1 MDNPA
6 LEEFV
11 EEVEEIIDD
20 LEEGVLLLEEQPKK
34 RSLIDRIFRAMH
46 TIKGGAG
53 MVMET
58 KLADYAHHFENL
70 LDKARNGE
78 IVCTPEMASLL
89 LSSIDGFRSFLSK
102 LREGGD
108 VDQQLIDETLVQLRE
123 FEKNAG
129 QPTSKPPDKKTEEKT
144 KEPASKGE
152 VETQEDEV
160 KPEAVDPQ
168 NEQSKE
174 SVENKVQ
181 EEVQWDDEDEGE
193 ETAYLLHMRFDK
205 ELLRKGS
212 DPILLIRELAEL
224 GELDMIPHL
233 GSLPDLKNHDPE
245 DIHLWWSAKLVTSR
259 PAEEIENILV
269 FFQDDKN
276 EVKFEPAE
284 SPPEDPGLAS
294 QGIYDEPEDKEQE
307 QNKVDV
313 SEVESNLEPEQ
324 KEGEKTKSESESE
337 SKEVEEPEKE
347 ITKEPYSSDEEQQS
361 LSIQQSQELTPVKD
375 TKKKTTESKTTQ
387 SIRVTV
393 ERLDKLQNLV
403 GETVINQARLHL
415 LSDQIMRVDVKLG
428 EMLEQFV
435 EDNEKSV
442 QELQDQILQV
452 RMIPVG
458 SILNNMKRTVRD
470 YATKSKKK
478 IRLEIEGGDTELD
491 KTVTEQLQ
499 GPLVHLVRNSM
510 DHGIED
516 SETRI
521 KNGKDP
527 TGTISLK
534 ASQQEGYV
542 IVEIEDDGKGIDAK
556 VIFDSAV
563 RKGLLNDTDELSEE
577 EIYNLLFLPGFTTTT
592 EVTDVS
598 GRGVG
603 MDTVKRDIE
612 ALLGTIEISSKLN
625 KGTSTKLKLPL
636 TLAIIEG
643 MMIDVGHQV
652 FTIPLLS
659 VNESLRPVPK
669 QIKKIK
675 DKGELVEIR
684 GEYIPMLRLHERL
697 NIKPQ
702 FKEPTE
708 GLVVVVQL
716 ANRKQCLFVDKIV
729 DQGPVVIKSMEDN
742 FIQVPG
748 IAGATILGDGSV
760 SFILDV
766 ASLVN

>member
-11 EEVEEIIDD
+11 EEVEEIIED

-58 KLADYAHHFENL
+58 ELADYAHHFENL

-102 LREGGD
+102 IREGGD
-108 VDQQLIDETLVQLRE
+108 VDQQLIDKTLIHLRE

-144 KEPASKGE
+144 KEPASKQE
-152 VETQEDEV
+152 VQTQEDKV

-168 NEQSKE
+168 NEQSTE

-193 ETAYLLHMRFDK
+193 EIAYLLHLKFDS
-205 ELLRKGS
+205 EMLRKGS
-212 DPILLIRELAEL
+212 DPILLIKELAEL
-224 GELDMIPHL
+224 GDLDMIPHL

-294 QGIYDEPEDKEQE
+294 HGIYDEPEDKEQE

-313 SEVESNLEPEQ
+313 SEVKSDSEPEQ
-324 KEGEKTKSESESE
+324 KEGEKTKSESEL
-337 SKEVEEPEKE
+337 KEVEEPEKE
-347 ITKEPYSSDEEQQS
+347 ITTEPDSSDAEQQS

-375 TKKKTTESKTTQ
+375 TKKKPPESKASQ

-415 LSDQIMRVDVKLG
+415 LSDKIMEIDVKLG

-527 TGTISLK
+527 TGTISLR

-563 RKGLLNDTDELSEE
+563 RKGFIDETDELTED
-577 EIYNLLFLPGFTTTT
+577 EIYKMLFLPGFTTTT

-612 ALLGTIEISSKLN
+612 ALLGTIEISSELN

-697 NIKPQ
+697 NIKPR

-708 GLVVVVQL
+708 GLVVVVQH
-716 ANRKQCLFVDKIV
+716 ANRKQCLFVDEIV
-729 DQGPVVIKSMEDN
+729 DQGSVVIKSMEDN

-748 IAGATILGDGSV
+748 IAGATILGDGRV

-766 ASLVN
+766 PSLVN

>member
-1 MDNPA
+1 VDNPA

-11 EEVEEIIDD
+11 EEVEEIIED

-58 KLADYAHHFENL
+58 ELAEYAHHFENL

-102 LREGGD
+102 IREGGD
-108 VDQQLIDETLVQLRE
+108 VDQQLIDKTLIQLRE

-144 KEPASKGE
+144 KEPASKE
-152 VETQEDEV
+152 EIQTQEDEV

-168 NEQSKE
+168 NEQSTE
-174 SVENKVQ
+174 RVENKVQ

-193 ETAYLLHMRFDK
+193 EIAYLLHLKFDS
-205 ELLRKGS
+205 EMLRKGS
-212 DPILLIRELAEL
+212 DPILLIKELAEL
-224 GELDMIPHL
+224 GDLDMIPHL

-294 QGIYDEPEDKEQE
+294 HGIYDEPEEKEQE

-324 KEGEKTKSESESE
+324 KEGEKTKSESES
-337 SKEVEEPEKE
+337 KEVEEPEKG
-347 ITKEPYSSDEEQQS
+347 ITTEPDSSDAEQQS
-361 LSIQQSQELTPVKD
+361 LSIQQSQEPTPVKD
-375 TKKKTTESKTTQ
+375 TKKKTTESKATQ

-415 LSDQIMRVDVKLG
+415 LSDKIMEIDVKLG

-527 TGTISLK
+527 TGTISLR

-563 RKGLLNDTDELSEE
+563 KKGFINDTDELSED
-577 EIYNLLFLPGFTTTT
+577 EIYKLLFLPGFTTTT

-612 ALLGTIEISSKLN
+612 ALLGTIEITSELN
-625 KGTSTKLKLPL
+625 KGTNTKLKLPL

-643 MMIDVGHQV
+643 MMIDVGNQV

-684 GEYIPMLRLHERL
+684 GEYIPLLRLYERL
-697 NIKPQ
+697 KLKPRY
-702 FKEPTE
+702 KEPTE
-708 GLVVVVQL
+708 GLVVVVQH
-716 ANRKQCLFVDKIV
+716 ANRKQCLFVDEIV
-729 DQGPVVIKSMEDN
+729 DQGPVVIKSMEEN
-742 FIQVPG
+742 FIQIPG
-748 IAGATILGDGSV
+748 IAGATILGDGRV

>member
-11 EEVEEIIDD
+11 EEVEEIIED

-58 KLADYAHHFENL
+58 ELADYAHHFENL

-89 LSSIDGFRSFLSK
+89 LSSIDGFRSFLRK
-102 LREGGD
+102 IREGGD
-108 VDQQLIDETLVQLRE
+108 VDQQLIDKTLIHLRE

-144 KEPASKGE
+144 KEPASKEE
-152 VETQEDEV
+152 VQTQEDKV
-160 KPEAVDPQ
+160 KSEAVDPQ
-168 NEQSKE
+168 NEQSTE
-174 SVENKVQ
+174 SVENKAQ

-212 DPILLIRELAEL
+212 DPILLIKELTEL

-233 GSLPDLKNHDPE
+233 GSLPDLKNHNPE
-245 DIHLWWSAKLVTSR
+245 EIHIWWSAKLVTTR

-269 FFQDDKN
+269 FFQDEKN
-276 EVKFEPAE
+276 EVKFEAAE

-294 QGIYDEPEDKEQE
+294 HGIYDEPEDKEQE

-324 KEGEKTKSESESE
+324 KEGEKTKSESES
-337 SKEVEEPEKE
+337 KEVEEPEKE
-347 ITKEPYSSDEEQQS
+347 ITTEPDSSDAEQQS
-361 LSIQQSQELTPVKD
+361 LSIQQSQEKTPVKD
-375 TKKKTTESKTTQ
+375 TKKKTTESKATQ

-415 LSDQIMRVDVKLG
+415 LSDKIMEIDVKLG

-516 SETRI
+516 SETRK

-534 ASQQEGYV
+534 ASQREGYV
-542 IVEIEDDGKGIDAK
+542 IVEIEDDGKGIDSK
-556 VIFDSAV
+556 VIFDLAV
-563 RKGLLNDTDELSEE
+563 RKGFLNETDEINEE
-577 EIYNLLFLPGFTTTT
+577 DIYKLLFMPGFTTST

-612 ALLGTIEISSKLN
+612 ALLGTIEIRSKLN

-697 NIKPQ
+697 NIKPR

-708 GLVVVVQL
+708 GLVVVVQH
-716 ANRKQCLFVDKIV
+716 ANRKQCVFVDEIV

-748 IAGATILGDGSV
+748 ISGATILGDGRV

>member
-11 EEVEEIIDD
+11 EEVEEIIED

-58 KLADYAHHFENL
+58 ELADYAHHFENL

-102 LREGGD
+102 IREGGS
-108 VDQQLIDETLVQLRE
+108 VDQQLIDKTLVHLRE

-144 KEPASKGE
+144 KEPASKEE
-152 VETQEDEV
+152 VQTQEDNV
-160 KPEAVDPQ
+160 KSEAVAPQ
-168 NEQSKE
+168 NEQSTV
-174 SVENKVQ
+174 SFENKVQ

-193 ETAYLLHMRFDK
+193 ETAYLLHIKFDK

-212 DPILLIRELAEL
+212 DPILLIRELAKL

-324 KEGEKTKSESESE
+324 KEGVKTKSESE

-347 ITKEPYSSDEEQQS
+347 ITKEPDSSDSEQQS
-361 LSIQQSQELTPVKD
+361 LPIQQPQELKPVKD

-387 SIRVTV
+387 SIRVTI

-563 RKGLLNDTDELSEE
+563 RKGFLNDTDELSEE

-612 ALLGTIEISSKLN
+612 ALLGTIEISSELN

-684 GEYIPMLRLHERL
+684 GEYIPLLRLYERL
-697 NIKPQ
+697 KLKPRY
-702 FKEPTE
+702 KEPTE
-708 GLVVVVQL
+708 GLVIVVQH
-716 ANRKQCLFVDKIV
+716 ANHKQCLFVDEIV

-742 FIQVPG
+742 FIQIPG
-748 IAGATILGDGSV
+748 IAGATILGDGRV

-766 ASLVN
+766 PSLVN

>member
-11 EEVEEIIDD
+11 EEVEEIIED

-58 KLADYAHHFENL
+58 ELADYAHHFENL

-102 LREGGD
+102 IREGGD
-108 VDQQLIDETLVQLRE
+108 VDQQHIDKTLIHLRE

-144 KEPASKGE
+144 KEPAPKEE
-152 VETQEDEV
+152 VQTQEDEV
-160 KPEAVDPQ
+160 KPETVDPQ
-168 NEQSKE
+168 NEQSTE

-193 ETAYLLHMRFDK
+193 EIAYLLHLKFDS
-205 ELLRKGS
+205 EMLRKGS
-212 DPILLIRELAEL
+212 DPILLIKELAEL
-224 GELDMIPHL
+224 GDLDMIPHL

-294 QGIYDEPEDKEQE
+294 HGIYDEPEDKEQE

-313 SEVESNLEPEQ
+313 SEVKSDSEPEQ
-324 KEGEKTKSESESE
+324 KEGEKTKSESEL
-337 SKEVEEPEKE
+337 KEVEEPEKE
-347 ITKEPYSSDEEQQS
+347 ITTKPDSSDSEQQS
-361 LSIQQSQELTPVKD
+361 LSIQQSQELKPVKD

-387 SIRVTV
+387 SIRVTI

-415 LSDQIMRVDVKLG
+415 LSEQIMKVDDNLG
-428 EMLEQFV
+428 EVLLQFV

-563 RKGLLNDTDELSEE
+563 RKGFIDETDELTED
-577 EIYNLLFLPGFTTTT
+577 EIYKMLFLPGFTTTT

-612 ALLGTIEISSKLN
+612 ALLGTIEISSELN

-659 VNESLRPVPK
+659 VNESLRPVPE

-675 DKGELVEIR
+675 NKGELVEIR
-684 GEYIPMLRLHERL
+684 GEYIPMMRLHERL
-697 NIKPQ
+697 NIKPR

-708 GLVVVVQL
+708 GLVVVVQH
-716 ANRKQCLFVDKIV
+716 ANRKQCIFVDEIV
-729 DQGPVVIKSMEDN
+729 DQGPVVIKSMEEN
-742 FIQVPG
+742 FVQVPG
-748 IAGATILGDGSV
+748 YCRCDHSW
-760 SFILDV
+760 
-766 ASLVN
+766 

>member
-11 EEVEEIIDD
+11 EEVEEIIED

-58 KLADYAHHFENL
+58 ELAEHAHHFENL

-89 LSSIDGFRSFLSK
+89 LGSIDGFRSFLDK
-102 LREGGD
+102 IREGGD
-108 VDQQLIDETLVQLRE
+108 VDQELIDKTLEQLRE

-129 QPTSKPPDKKTEEKT
+129 KTTSKPPAEKSVEKT
-144 KEPASKGE
+144 KGTDTSQF
-152 VETQEDEV
+152 ETTLDEKIKPEQSSAPEEKKIESV
-160 KPEAVDPQ
+160 KPE
-168 NEQSKE
+168 EQE
-174 SVENKVQ
+174 D
-181 EEVQWDDEDEGE
+181 VQWDDEDEGE
-193 ETAYLLHMRFDK
+193 EIAYLLHLKFDP
-205 ELLRKGS
+205 EMLRKGS
-212 DPILLIRELAEL
+212 DPILLIKELTEL
-224 GELDMIPHL
+224 GDLAMIPHL
-233 GSLPDLKNHDPE
+233 GSLPDLKNLDPE
-245 DIHLWWSAKLVTSR
+245 EIHLWWSAKLVTTHPS
-259 PAEEIENILV
+259 EEIENILI

-294 QGIYDEPEDKEQE
+294 HGIYDEPEEKEQE

-313 SEVESNLEPEQ
+313 SELESNLEPEQ
-324 KEGEKTKSESESE
+324 KEGKKTKSESEL
-337 SKEVEEPEKE
+337 KEVEEPEKE
-347 ITKEPYSSDEEQQS
+347 ITTEPDSSDAEQQS

-415 LSDQIMRVDVKLG
+415 LSDQIMEIDVKLG

-542 IVEIEDDGKGIDAK
+542 IVEIEDDGKGIDPK

-563 RKGLLNDTDELSEE
+563 RKGFIDETDELTED
-577 EIYNLLFLPGFTTTT
+577 EIYKMLFLPGFTTTT

-612 ALLGTIEISSKLN
+612 ALLGTIEITSKLN

-643 MMIDVGHQV
+643 MMIDVGNQV

-659 VNESLRPVPK
+659 VNESLRPVPE

-675 DKGELVEIR
+675 NKGELVEIR
-684 GEYIPMLRLHERL
+684 GEYIPMMRLHELL
-697 NIKPQ
+697 NIKPR

-708 GLVVVVQL
+708 GLVVVVQH
-716 ANRKQCLFVDKIV
+716 ANRKQCIFVDEIV
-729 DQGPVVIKSMEDN
+729 DQGPVVIKSMEEN

-748 IAGATILGDGSV
+748 IAGATILGDGRV

>member
-1 MDNPA
+1 
-6 LEEFV
+6 
-11 EEVEEIIDD
+11 I
-20 LEEGVLLLEEQPKK
+20 
-34 RSLIDRIFRAMH
+34 
-46 TIKGGAG
+46 
-53 MVMET
+53 
-58 KLADYAHHFENL
+58 
-70 LDKARNGE
+70 
-78 IVCTPEMASLL
+78 
-89 LSSIDGFRSFLSK
+89 
-102 LREGGD
+102 REGGD
-108 VDQQLIDETLVQLRE
+108 VDQQLIDKTLIHLRE
-123 FEKNAG
+123 FEENAG
-129 QPTSKPPDKKTEEKT
+129 QSTSKPPDKKAEEKT
-144 KEPASKGE
+144 KEPASKE
-152 VETQEDEV
+152 DLQAQEDKI

-168 NEQSKE
+168 NGKSPE
-174 SVENKVQ
+174 SVENKIQ
-181 EEVQWDDEDEGE
+181 EEVQWDDEEEGE
-193 ETAYLLHMRFDK
+193 EIAYLLHLKFDSK
-205 ELLRKGS
+205 MLRKGS
-212 DPILLIRELAEL
+212 DPILLIKELAEL
-224 GELDMIPHL
+224 GDLDMIPHL
-233 GSLPDLKNHDPE
+233 GGLPDLKNHDPE

-294 QGIYDEPEDKEQE
+294 HGIYDEPEEKEQ
-307 QNKVDV
+307 
-313 SEVESNLEPEQ
+313 EQ
-324 KEGEKTKSESESE
+324 KEGEKTKSESES
-337 SKEVEEPEKE
+337 KEVEEPEKG
-347 ITKEPYSSDEEQQS
+347 ITTEPDSSDAEQQS
-361 LSIQQSQELTPVKD
+361 LSDQQSQELTPVKE

-415 LSDQIMRVDVKLG
+415 LSDKIMEIDVKLG

-516 SETRI
+516 SEMRI

-527 TGTISLK
+527 TGTISLR

-563 RKGLLNDTDELSEE
+563 KKGFINDTDELSED
-577 EIYNLLFLPGFTTTT
+577 EIYKLLFLPGFTTTT

-612 ALLGTIEISSKLN
+612 ALLGTIEISSELN
-625 KGTSTKLKLPL
+625 KGTNTKLKLPL

-684 GEYIPMLRLHERL
+684 GEYIPLLRLYERL
-697 NIKPQ
+697 KLKPRY
-702 FKEPTE
+702 KEPTE
-708 GLVVVVQL
+708 GLVVVVQH
-716 ANRKQCLFVDKIV
+716 ANRKQCLFVDEIV

-748 IAGATILGDGSV
+748 IAGATILGDGRI

>member
-11 EEVEEIIDD
+11 EEVEDILED
-20 LEEGVLLLEEQPKK
+20 LEDGVLLLEGQPNK
-34 RSLIDRIFRAMH
+34 RSLIDRIFRDMH

-58 KLADYAHHFENL
+58 ELAEYAHHFENL

-89 LSSIDGFRSFLSK
+89 LGSIDGFRSFLDK
-102 LREGGD
+102 IREGGD
-108 VDQQLIDETLVQLRE
+108 VDQELIDKTLEQLRE

-129 QPTSKPPDKKTEEKT
+129 KTATKPIAEKSVEKT
-144 KEPASKGE
+144 KGTDTSQF
-152 VETQEDEV
+152 ETTPDEKIKPEQSSAPEEKKIESV
-160 KPEAVDPQ
+160 KPE
-168 NEQSKE
+168 EQE
-174 SVENKVQ
+174 D
-181 EEVQWDDEDEGE
+181 VQWDDEDEGE
-193 ETAYLLHMRFDK
+193 EIAYLLHLKFDP
-205 ELLRKGS
+205 EMLRKGS
-212 DPILLIRELAEL
+212 DPILLIKELTEL
-224 GELDMIPHL
+224 GDLAMIPHL
-233 GSLPDLKNHDPE
+233 GSLPDLKNLDPE
-245 DIHLWWSAKLVTSR
+245 EIHLWWSAKLVTTHPS
-259 PAEEIENILV
+259 EEIENILI

-294 QGIYDEPEDKEQE
+294 HGIYDEPEEKEQE

-324 KEGEKTKSESESE
+324 KEGEKTKSESES
-337 SKEVEEPEKE
+337 KEVEEPEKE
-347 ITKEPYSSDEEQQS
+347 ITTEPDSSDTEQQS

-415 LSDQIMRVDVKLG
+415 LSDQIMEIDVKLG

-542 IVEIEDDGKGIDAK
+542 IVEIEDDGKGIDPK

-563 RKGLLNDTDELSEE
+563 RKGFIDETDELTED
-577 EIYNLLFLPGFTTTT
+577 EIYKMLFLPGFTTTT

-643 MMIDVGHQV
+643 MMIDVGNQV

-659 VNESLRPVPK
+659 VNESLRPVPE

-675 DKGELVEIR
+675 NKGELVEIR
-684 GEYIPMLRLHERL
+684 GEYIPMMRLHELL
-697 NIKPQ
+697 NIKPR

-708 GLVVVVQL
+708 GLVVVVQH
-716 ANRKQCLFVDKIV
+716 ANRKQCIFVDEIV
-729 DQGPVVIKSMEDN
+729 DQGPVVIKSMEEN

-748 IAGATILGDGSV
+748 IAGATILGDGRV

>member
-11 EEVEEIIDD
+11 EEVEEIIED

-58 KLADYAHHFENL
+58 ELAEYAHHFENL

-102 LREGGD
+102 IREGGD
-108 VDQQLIDETLVQLRE
+108 VDQQLIDKTLIHLRE

-144 KEPASKGE
+144 KEPASKQE
-152 VETQEDEV
+152 VQTQEDKV

-168 NEQSKE
+168 NEQSTE

-193 ETAYLLHMRFDK
+193 EIAYLLHLKFDS
-205 ELLRKGS
+205 EMLRKGS
-212 DPILLIRELAEL
+212 DPILLIKELTEL
-224 GELDMIPHL
+224 GDLAMIPHL
-233 GSLPDLKNHDPE
+233 GSLPDLKNLDPE
-245 DIHLWWSAKLVTSR
+245 ELHIWWSAKLVTTH

-294 QGIYDEPEDKEQE
+294 HGIYDEPEEKEQE

-324 KEGEKTKSESESE
+324 KEGEKTKSESES
-337 SKEVEEPEKE
+337 KEVEEPEKE
-347 ITKEPYSSDEEQQS
+347 ITTEPDSSDAEQQS

-415 LSDQIMRVDVKLG
+415 LSDKIMEIDVKLG

-527 TGTISLK
+527 TGTISLR

-563 RKGLLNDTDELSEE
+563 RKGFIDETDELTED
-577 EIYNLLFLPGFTTTT
+577 EIYKMLFLPGFTTTT

-612 ALLGTIEISSKLN
+612 ALLGTIEISSELN

-684 GEYIPMLRLHERL
+684 GEYIPLLRLYERL
-697 NIKPQ
+697 KLKPRY
-702 FKEPTE
+702 KEPTE
-708 GLVVVVQL
+708 GLVVVVQH
-716 ANRKQCLFVDKIV
+716 ANRKQCLFVDEIV
-729 DQGPVVIKSMEDN
+729 DQGPVVIKSMEEN
-742 FIQVPG
+742 FIQIPG
-748 IAGATILGDGSV
+748 IAGATILGDGRV

>member
-11 EEVEEIIDD
+11 EEVEEIIED

-58 KLADYAHHFENL
+58 ELAEYAHHFENL

-89 LSSIDGFRSFLSK
+89 LGSIDGFRSFLDK
-102 LREGGD
+102 IREGGD
-108 VDQQLIDETLVQLRE
+108 VDQELIDKTLEQLRE

-129 QPTSKPPDKKTEEKT
+129 KTATKPIAEKSVEKT
-144 KEPASKGE
+144 KGTDTSQF
-152 VETQEDEV
+152 ETTPDEKIKPEQSSAPEEKKIESVKSEEQED
-160 KPEAVDPQ
+160 
-168 NEQSKE
+168 
-174 SVENKVQ
+174 
-181 EEVQWDDEDEGE
+181 VQWDDEDEGE
-193 ETAYLLHMRFDK
+193 EIAYLLHLKFDS
-205 ELLRKGS
+205 EMLRKGS
-212 DPILLIRELAEL
+212 DPILLIKELTEL
-224 GELDMIPHL
+224 GDLAMIPHL
-233 GSLPDLKNHDPE
+233 GSLPDLKNLDPE
-245 DIHLWWSAKLVTSR
+245 EIHLWWSAKLVTTHPS
-259 PAEEIENILV
+259 EEIENILI

-294 QGIYDEPEDKEQE
+294 HGIYDEPEEKEQE

-324 KEGEKTKSESESE
+324 KEGEKTKSESES
-337 SKEVEEPEKE
+337 KEVEEPEKE
-347 ITKEPYSSDEEQQS
+347 ITTEPDSSDAEQQS

-403 GETVINQARLHL
+403 GETVINQSRLHL
-415 LSDQIMRVDVKLG
+415 LSEQIMRVDDNLG
-428 EMLEQFV
+428 EMLLQFV

-470 YATKSKKK
+470 YATRSKKK

-542 IVEIEDDGKGIDAK
+542 IVEIEDDGKGIDPK

-563 RKGLLNDTDELSEE
+563 RKGFIDETDELTED
-577 EIYNLLFLPGFTTTT
+577 EIYKMLFLPGFTTTT

-643 MMIDVGHQV
+643 MMIDVGNQV

-659 VNESLRPVPK
+659 VNESLRPVPE

-675 DKGELVEIR
+675 NKGELVEIR
-684 GEYIPMLRLHERL
+684 GEYIPMMRLHELL
-697 NIKPQ
+697 NIKPR

-708 GLVVVVQL
+708 GLVVVVQH
-716 ANRKQCLFVDKIV
+716 ANRKQCIFVDEIV
-729 DQGPVVIKSMEDN
+729 DQGPVVIKSMEEN

-748 IAGATILGDGSV
+748 IAGATILGDGRV

>member
-1 MDNPA
+1 VDNPA

-11 EEVEEIIDD
+11 EEVEEIIED

-58 KLADYAHHFENL
+58 ELAEYAHHFENL

-102 LREGGD
+102 IREGGD
-108 VDQQLIDETLVQLRE
+108 VDQQLIDKTLIQLRE

-144 KEPASKGE
+144 KEPASKEE
-152 VETQEDEV
+152 VQTQEDEV

-168 NEQSKE
+168 NEQSTE

-193 ETAYLLHMRFDK
+193 EIAYLLHLKFDS
-205 ELLRKGS
+205 EMLRKGS
-212 DPILLIRELAEL
+212 DPILLIKELAEL
-224 GELDMIPHL
+224 GDLDMIPHL

-294 QGIYDEPEDKEQE
+294 HGIYDEPEEKEQE

-324 KEGEKTKSESESE
+324 KEGEKTKSESES
-337 SKEVEEPEKE
+337 KEVEEPEKG
-347 ITKEPYSSDEEQQS
+347 ITTEPDSSDAEQQS
-361 LSIQQSQELTPVKD
+361 LSIQQSQEPTPVKD
-375 TKKKTTESKTTQ
+375 TKKKTTESKATQ

-415 LSDQIMRVDVKLG
+415 LSDKIMEIDVKLG

-527 TGTISLK
+527 TGTISLR

-563 RKGLLNDTDELSEE
+563 KKGFINDTDELSED
-577 EIYNLLFLPGFTTTT
+577 EIYKLLFLPGFTTTT

-612 ALLGTIEISSKLN
+612 ALLGTIEISSELN
-625 KGTSTKLKLPL
+625 KGTNTKLKLPL

-643 MMIDVGHQV
+643 MMIDVGNQV

-684 GEYIPMLRLHERL
+684 GEYIPLLRLYERL
-697 NIKPQ
+697 KLKPRY
-702 FKEPTE
+702 KEPTE
-708 GLVVVVQL
+708 GLVVVVQH
-716 ANRKQCLFVDKIV
+716 ANRKQCLFVDEIV
-729 DQGPVVIKSMEDN
+729 DQGPVVIKSMEEN

-748 IAGATILGDGSV
+748 IAGATILGDGRV

>member
-11 EEVEEIIDD
+11 EEVEEIIED

-58 KLADYAHHFENL
+58 ELAEYAHHFENL

-78 IVCTPEMASLL
+78 IICTPEMASLL
-89 LSSIDGFRSFLSK
+89 LGSIDGFRSFLDK
-102 LREGGD
+102 IREGGD
-108 VDQQLIDETLVQLRE
+108 VDQELIDKTLEQLRE

-129 QPTSKPPDKKTEEKT
+129 KTATKPIAEKSVEKT
-144 KEPASKGE
+144 KGTDTSQF
-152 VETQEDEV
+152 ETTPDEKIKPEQSSAPEEKKIESV
-160 KPEAVDPQ
+160 KPE
-168 NEQSKE
+168 EQE
-174 SVENKVQ
+174 D
-181 EEVQWDDEDEGE
+181 VQWDDEDEGE
-193 ETAYLLHMRFDK
+193 EIAYLLHLKFDP
-205 ELLRKGS
+205 EMLRKGS
-212 DPILLIRELAEL
+212 DPILLIKELTEL
-224 GELDMIPHL
+224 GDLAMIPHL
-233 GSLPDLKNHDPE
+233 GSLPDLKNLDPE
-245 DIHLWWSAKLVTSR
+245 EIHLWWSAKLVTTHPS
-259 PAEEIENILV
+259 EEIENILI

-294 QGIYDEPEDKEQE
+294 HGIYDETEEKEQE

-324 KEGEKTKSESESE
+324 KEGEKTKSESEL
-337 SKEVEEPEKE
+337 KEVEEPEKE
-347 ITKEPYSSDEEQQS
+347 IITEPDSSDTEQQS

-415 LSDQIMRVDVKLG
+415 LSDQIMEIDVKLG

-527 TGTISLK
+527 TGTISLR

-563 RKGLLNDTDELSEE
+563 KKGFINDTDELSEE
-577 EIYNLLFLPGFTTTT
+577 EIYKLLFLPGFTTTT

-612 ALLGTIEISSKLN
+612 ALLGTIEISSELN
-625 KGTSTKLKLPL
+625 KGTNTKLKLPL

-643 MMIDVGHQV
+643 MMIDVGNQV

-669 QIKKIK
+669 QITKIK

-684 GEYIPMLRLHERL
+684 GEYIPLLRLYERL
-697 NIKPQ
+697 KLKPRY
-702 FKEPTE
+702 KEPTE
-708 GLVVVVQL
+708 GLVVVVQH
-716 ANRKQCLFVDKIV
+716 ANRKQCLFVDEIV
-729 DQGPVVIKSMEDN
+729 DQGPVVIKSMEEN

-748 IAGATILGDGSV
+748 IAGATILGDGRV

>member
-11 EEVEEIIDD
+11 EEVEEIIED

-58 KLADYAHHFENL
+58 ELAEYAHHFENL

-102 LREGGD
+102 IREGGD
-108 VDQQLIDETLVQLRE
+108 VDQQLIDQTLIQLRE
-123 FEKNAG
+123 FEENAG

-144 KEPASKGE
+144 KEPASKEE
-152 VETQEDEV
+152 VQTQEDEV

-168 NEQSKE
+168 NEQSTE

-193 ETAYLLHMRFDK
+193 EIAYLLHLKFDSGM
-205 ELLRKGS
+205 LRKGS
-212 DPILLIRELAEL
+212 DPILLIKELAEL
-224 GELDMIPHL
+224 GDLEMIPHL

-294 QGIYDEPEDKEQE
+294 HGIYDEPEDKEQE

-324 KEGEKTKSESESE
+324 KEDEKTKSESET
-337 SKEVEEPEKE
+337 KEVEEPEKE
-347 ITKEPYSSDEEQQS
+347 ITTEPDSSDAEQQS
-361 LSIQQSQELTPVKD
+361 LSIQKSQEPAPVKD
-375 TKKKTTESKTTQ
+375 TKKITTESKATQ

-415 LSDQIMRVDVKLG
+415 LSDKIMEIDVKLG

-527 TGTISLK
+527 TGTISLR

-563 RKGLLNDTDELSEE
+563 KKGFINDTDELSED
-577 EIYNLLFLPGFTTTT
+577 EIYKLLFLPGFTTTT

-603 MDTVKRDIE
+603 MDTVRRDIE
-612 ALLGTIEISSKLN
+612 ALLGTIEISSVLN
-625 KGTSTKLKLPL
+625 KGTNTKLKLPL

-659 VNESLRPVPK
+659 VNESLRPVPE

-684 GEYIPMLRLHERL
+684 GEYIPLLRLYERL
-697 NIKPQ
+697 KLKPRY
-702 FKEPTE
+702 KEPTE
-708 GLVVVVQL
+708 GLVVVVQH
-716 ANRKQCLFVDKIV
+716 ANRKQCLFVDEIV

-748 IAGATILGDGSV
+748 IAGATILGDGRI

>member
-1 MDNPA
+1 MV
-6 LEEFV
+6 LETE
-11 EEVEEIIDD
+11 
-20 LEEGVLLLEEQPKK
+20 
-34 RSLIDRIFRAMH
+34 
-46 TIKGGAG
+46 
-53 MVMET
+53 
-58 KLADYAHHFENL
+58 LAEYAHHFENL

-89 LSSIDGFRSFLSK
+89 LGSIDGFRSFLDK
-102 LREGGD
+102 IREGGE
-108 VDQQLIDETLVQLRE
+108 VNQVLIDQTLEQLRE

-129 QPTSKPPDKKTEEKT
+129 KTATKPIAKKSVEKT
-144 KEPASKGE
+144 KGTDTSQF
-152 VETQEDEV
+152 ETTPDEKIKPEQSSAPEEKKIESVKSEEQED
-160 KPEAVDPQ
+160 
-168 NEQSKE
+168 
-174 SVENKVQ
+174 
-181 EEVQWDDEDEGE
+181 VQWDDDEGE
-193 ETAYLLHMRFDK
+193 EIAYLLHLKFDS
-205 ELLRKGS
+205 EMLRKGS
-212 DPILLIRELAEL
+212 DPILLIKELTEL
-224 GELDMIPHL
+224 GDLAMIPHL
-233 GSLPDLKNHDPE
+233 GSLPDLKNLDPE
-245 DIHLWWSAKLVTSR
+245 ELHIWWSAKLVTTHPS
-259 PAEEIENILV
+259 EEIENILI

-294 QGIYDEPEDKEQE
+294 HGIYDEPEDKEQE

-324 KEGEKTKSESESE
+324 KEGEKTKSESES
-337 SKEVEEPEKE
+337 KEVEEPEKG
-347 ITKEPYSSDEEQQS
+347 ITTEPDSSDAEQQS
-361 LSIQQSQELTPVKD
+361 LSIQQSQEKTPVKD
-375 TKKKTTESKTTQ
+375 TKKKTTESKATQ

-403 GETVINQARLHL
+403 GETVINQARLHR
-415 LSDQIMRVDVKLG
+415 LSDKIMEIDVKLG

-563 RKGLLNDTDELSEE
+563 KKGFINDTDELSED
-577 EIYNLLFLPGFTTTT
+577 EIYKLLFLPGFTTTT

-612 ALLGTIEISSKLN
+612 ALLGTIEISSELN
-625 KGTSTKLKLPL
+625 KGTNTKLKLPL

-684 GEYIPMLRLHERL
+684 GEYIPLLRLYERL
-697 NIKPQ
+697 KLKPRY
-702 FKEPTE
+702 KEPTE
-708 GLVVVVQL
+708 GLVVVVQH
-716 ANRKQCLFVDKIV
+716 ANRKQCLFVDEIV
-729 DQGPVVIKSMEDN
+729 DQGPVVIKSMEEN

-748 IAGATILGDGSV
+748 IAGATILGDGRV